1 MSRRFFEFESFRVD
15 ISERQLRRDGA
26 LVPLTPKVFDMLV
39 VLLENRGLTV
49 DKERLIRE
57 VWADTYVEEGSI
69 NRNIST
75 LRKALGDDTNEQR
88 LIKTLP
94 KRGYRFTENVREI
107 VEEPSPPV
115 PQLMPLASA
124 STSVIDTARTGFFTR
139 NRVLM
144 VLAVL
149 VGLGFAVAWTVASIR
164 PPAADLTGLTG
175 HERKQLAKSAPR
187 NSSAVDDFVKGRSL
201 WRERSAEGLHRGIL
215 HLEAAVRKDENF
227 ALAYSALAD
236 AYAFDTA
243 KWTSA
248 RATAETAIRL
258 DPSIGEPHATIGFVE
273 MFWDW
278 KLEEASVSLRKAIE
292 LSPDYATA
300 HQWYALNLAA
310 SRFGGPALSEMKR
323 AAELEPDSLAIS
335 ADLCQIY
342 YFLQKHDDA
351 IEQCGKTLAADPRF
365 LNAHVYLYDIYTA
378 KGRHQDAVSKFFEI
392 EQLKSD
398 FSIPHEDLEEL
409 RQAYSNGGVE
419 GFWKANI
426 KFLEGRPHAYKLAQ
440 YWARLGENEK
450 AISYLERSYANRDF
464 EFVVFRTD
472 PVFNDLHNH
481 PRFIELGRSFAA
493 GS

>member
-1 MSRRFFEFESFRVD
+1 MPRRFFEFESFRVD
-15 ISERQLRRDGA
+15 VSERQLRCDGG

-39 VLLENRGLTV
+39 VLIENKGETV

-75 LRKALGDDTNEQR
+75 LRRALGDDTNEQR

-107 VEEPSPPV
+107 VEDASPVFQIKPQPAALTAV
-115 PQLMPLASA
+115 PG
-124 STSVIDTARTGFFTR
+124 TARTKFLTR
-139 NRVLM
+139 NRLLVL
-144 VLAVL
+144 LA
-149 VGLGFAVAWTVASIR
+149 GLAGFGFAVAWTVGSIGM
-164 PPAADLTGLTG
+164 PAADLAGLTG
-175 HERKQLAKSAPR
+175 HERKQLAKSGPR
-187 NSSAVDDFVKGRSL
+187 NSSAVEDFAKGRSL

-227 ALAYSALAD
+227 ALAYAALAD

-243 KWTSA
+243 RRTSA
-248 RATAETAIRL
+248 REQAETAIRL
-258 DPSIGEPHATIGFVE
+258 DPSIGEPLATIGFVE

-278 KLEEASVSLRKAIE
+278 KLNEASKSFRKAIE

-351 IEQCGKTLAADPRF
+351 IEQCDKTLAIDPSF
-365 LNAHVYLYDIYTA
+365 LNAHIYLYDIYTA
-378 KGRHQDAVSKFFEI
+378 RGMHQDAVTKFFEI
-392 EQLKSD
+392 EKLKSD
-398 FSIPHEDLEEL
+398 FSIPHKDLEKL
-409 RQAYSNGGVE
+409 REAYSNDGIE
-419 GFWKANI
+419 GFWRARI
-426 KFLEGRPHAYKLAQ
+426 DFLESRPHFYRLAQ
-440 YWARLGENEK
+440 YWARLGDGEK
-450 AISYLERSYANRDF
+450 ALDALETSQAAREF
-464 EFVVFRTD
+464 EFVYFKTD
-472 PVFNDLHNH
+472 PAFNMMYTHS
-481 PRFIELGRSFAA
+481 RFVDLGRKFD